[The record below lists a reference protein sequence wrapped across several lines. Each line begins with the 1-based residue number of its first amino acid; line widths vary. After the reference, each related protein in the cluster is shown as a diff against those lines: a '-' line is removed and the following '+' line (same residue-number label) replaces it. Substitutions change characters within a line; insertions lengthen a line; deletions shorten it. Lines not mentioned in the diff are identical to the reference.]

1 MTSNFFPHNLPSFN
15 TMAVGFENTVKR
27 LQELTETNLKAMGY
41 PPYNIAKV
49 DENKYVVEMAVAG
62 FGKQNIEI
70 EMLDGK
76 LIVTGKLNTD
86 EKTNLAYFYKGI
98 SERPFTRTFTLAD
111 TVEIQGAELVNGMLK
126 IFLENIIPDSKKP
139 KKIEVVEK

>member
-1 MTSNFFPHNLPSFN
+1 MTSNFFSHNLPSFN